1 MDQCT
6 HEVRA
11 EYWKKIIQACG
22 QRPAGQSAKS
32 WMDENGISEQSYY
45 HWQRRFRKQAYEEMK
60 GNSSVPAVTEK
71 TELSFVEIPC
81 HTSAETNTYMV
92 SDKPVATI
100 RTATLQIDI
109 SNEISDVLL
118 SRIIQ
123 ERCPMLEDAAGI
135 RRVVLA
141 CGTVDLRK
149 GIDGLATIIGDKY
162 GQNPFE
168 KGTLFLF
175 CGKRSDRCKGL
186 LWMGTGFLLLYK
198 RFEAGRLSWPRN
210 IQEAADL
217 TEEQYKYLM
226 MGLNPL
232 DPKIKD
238 VDPKN
243 IY

>member
-32 WMDENGISEQSYY
+32 WMNENGIREQSYY

-71 TELSFVEIPC
+71 TELAFVEIPC

-123 ERCPMLEDAAGI
+123 EVSHA
-135 RRVVLA
+135 
-141 CGTVDLRK
+141 
-149 GIDGLATIIGDKY
+149 
-162 GQNPFE
+162 
-168 KGTLFLF
+168 
-175 CGKRSDRCKGL
+175 
-186 LWMGTGFLLLYK
+186 
-198 RFEAGRLSWPRN
+198 
-210 IQEAADL
+210 
-217 TEEQYKYLM
+217 
-226 MGLNPL
+226 
-232 DPKIKD
+232 
-238 VDPKN
+238 
-243 IY
+243 